1 MWKKI
6 AIILAI
12 AVINVLATFALCI
25 NSIQLNDPFSFP
37 NTSKIIEDA
46 QDSADVNPG
55 AGEYAL
61 IVGGLSFV
69 LEGFAVIALILLIG
83 LIPNILTTITAIL
96 ALAALLFQIGEEK
109 KWKLVTG
116 AVLLTIATV
125 LEFFESI
132 LLVFIIAFNYIMIGI
147 TLVLNIAFAI
157 FILINTIQLYKKI
170 SSINANS
177 NVVTYNN

>member
-1 MWKKI
+1 MRKKI

-116 AVLLTIATV
+116 V
-125 LEFFESI
+125 
-132 LLVFIIAFNYIMIGI
+132 
-147 TLVLNIAFAI
+147 
-157 FILINTIQLYKKI
+157 
-170 SSINANS
+170 
-177 NVVTYNN
+177 